1 MYRELINKHKK
12 PKKIVTVNAD
22 ELGKGTKFYLT
33 ELNAGEKAQIFFVFE
48 NDLKDAGEVDR
59 ILYALNFMLCDK
71 DGDRTERT
79 DDYSYLC
86 ELPYP
91 LMNRLFNKV
100 IELLNISDEL
110 KKSAEAITSDS
121 YHELLVNLV

>member
-12 PKKIVTVNAD
+12 PKKIVEVNAD

-86 ELPYP
+86 ELPYS

-121 YHELLVNLV
+121 

>member
-1 MYRELINKHKK
+1 MLVKKHR
-12 PKKIVTVNAD
+12 
-22 ELGKGTKFYLT
+22 
-33 ELNAGEKAQIFFVFE
+33 FFVFE

-110 KKSAEAITSDS
+110 KKVPKQ
-121 YHELLVNLV
+121 LLPIPSTNCS

>member
-1 MYRELINKHKK
+1 MLAKLIAYSMH
-12 PKKIVTVNAD
+12 
-22 ELGKGTKFYLT
+22 LT
-33 ELNAGEKAQIFFVFE
+33 S
-48 NDLKDAGEVDR
+48 
-59 ILYALNFMLCDK
+59 K

-121 YHELLVNLV
+121 

>member
-59 ILYALNFMLCDK
+59 ILYALNFQ
-71 DGDRTERT
+71 RW
-79 DDYSYLC
+79 
-86 ELPYP
+86 
-91 LMNRLFNKV
+91 
-100 IELLNISDEL
+100 
-110 KKSAEAITSDS
+110 
-121 YHELLVNLV
+121 